1 MPRKSP
7 PVPVPVDHAY
17 CFGCASVLP
26 RSAFYTDRRKPTGH
40 GHRCKSC
47 VGKQAKVNRTF
58 RAEAAAKMATQYQPT
73 PLPDDY
79 APEVLFHAGHVPDYE
94 RADRFRRQ
102 DRLRSLCR

>member
-40 GHRCKSC
+40 ANRCKSC
-47 VGKQAKVNRTF
+47 TAKQAETNRAF
-58 RAEAAAKMATQYQPT
+58 RAEVAAKIATQYQPT
-73 PLPDDY
+73 PVPPDY
-79 APEVLFHAGHVPDYE
+79 APEVLFHPGSLPDYE
-94 RADRFRRQ
+94 RMDRFRRM
-102 DRLRSLCR
+102 DRLKTMCR